1 MDWKMSTTPSD
12 FSFSNWVWMQM
23 KVPVRPTP
31 SLSKCQ
37 KWGGSKTACTWEK
50 YDCSHMQLGY
60 LVFCCIVCNICSHT
74 KVKLLWLVASYWTAS
89 AVKTSGLVL
98 MPAFVAF
105 DTQTSTPYHEY
116 WTSHWHF
123 TYYIPVA
130 CNIQVVNSV
139 KFSVITTALVLAYLH
154 STVMALFPVLI
165 CTFVTLSINTSREEE
180 VGSWPQS
187 GQHRNWKWVTVK
199 GALACA

>member
-1 MDWKMSTTPSD
+1 MRADLMDWKMSTTLSD

-23 KVPVRPTP
+23 KVPVRTTP
-31 SLSKCQ
+31 SLSKYQ

-50 YDCSHMQLGY
+50 YDFSHMQLGY

-116 WTSHWHF
+116 WTSYWHF

-130 CNIQVVNSV
+130 CNI
-139 KFSVITTALVLAYLH
+139 H
-154 STVMALFPVLI
+154 SEQ
-165 CTFVTLSINTSREEE
+165 CE
-180 VGSWPQS
+180 V
-187 GQHRNWKWVTVK
+187 
-199 GALACA
+199 